1 MNTFKNPESRIE
13 NPALRS
19 RTTDHGTWIN
29 NQEVPKIL
37 ISDQW
42 FPARRDKLSAIERPR
57 RSSTV
62 TCNLSPVTSSPRQRR
77 AFSLIELLVVIS
89 IIAIL
94 MAILLPA
101 LSKILSEAHGTA
113 TQEEMSAISS
123 ACLSYEATFNAYPG
137 PFSEADISQ
146 QFVKDSSGNVIT
158 GTQNMLIGLMGTLY
172 DTKPNNGAGSPTL
185 PSGADYVQINNSG
198 ADSATLP
205 IVYVSNP
212 LGSGPIDYGNGGV
225 QKAAFFNPQS
235 ADLLPEPPSLATTS
249 PVVAP
254 GGVAMAPAWLPTLYD
269 AYPDGLPI
277 LYYRKNPGMP
287 GATGVPVWLSAGNKG
302 GALGTGAAYY
312 LGDNLPY
319 TDSGSAPNYVLD
331 NKTGTTYNQDN
342 GTEVQSCY
350 YSGATSP
357 FTPETAFANT
367 VDNQSLISTY
377 TIANANAVGNPVQ
390 GDFVMISAGADHI
403 YGFNNYS
410 SGALVNAGPPIPT
423 SDDIVVFG
431 GQ

>member
-1 MNTFKNPESRIE
+1 MTNDQKAIETPTFLSAAQHSVSLS
-13 NPALRS
+13 PA
-19 RTTDHGTWIN
+19 
-29 NQEVPKIL
+29 V
-37 ISDQW
+37 
-42 FPARRDKLSAIERPR
+42 PARRDLITHCSLSGSAAPR
-57 RSSTV
+57 RAAPV
-62 TCNLSPVTSSPRQRR
+62 PCNPSPVTSSPRPRR

-146 QFVKDSSGNVIT
+146 QLVTYNGGKSYIT

-172 DTKPNNGAGSPTL
+172 EGPTAPTTAQIGTKGYVAVSDNGT
-185 PSGADYVQINNSG
+185 ADFV
-198 ADSATLP
+198 T
-205 IVYVSNP
+205 NP
-212 LGSGPIDYGNGGV
+212 LGSGAIDYGNGGV
-225 QKAAFFNPQS
+225 QKAAFFNPQT
-235 ADLLPEPPSLATTS
+235 ADLLPEPPSLAS
-249 PVVAP
+249 P
-254 GGVAMAPAWLPTLYD
+254 APAGTPVTGYGAYNWLPTLYD

-287 GATGVPVWLSAGNKG
+287 GATGAPVWLSAGNKG
-302 GALGTGAAYY
+302 GAAGTGAAYY
-312 LGDNLPY
+312 LGDNLVY
-319 TDSGSAPNYVLD
+319 TDSGSGVTMAPLAALANLD